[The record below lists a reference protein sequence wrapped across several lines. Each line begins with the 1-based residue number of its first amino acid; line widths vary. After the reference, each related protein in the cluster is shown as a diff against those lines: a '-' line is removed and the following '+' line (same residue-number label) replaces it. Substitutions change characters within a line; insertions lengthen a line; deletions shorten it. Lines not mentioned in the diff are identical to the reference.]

1 MSEENQKEETENQQ
15 EVQTEQKADQAAA
28 AASQANAQ
36 TDAESKAS
44 SEDETIALKQKVEEL
59 TKEVSELK
67 DQLLRRAADFEN
79 FRKRA
84 MQEKQ
89 DAFDYG
95 NAALLTDLLGVID
108 NFDRTLEAAKTAS
121 DAKSIADGVEMINKS
136 FISMLENKYNLKAYG
151 APGDEFDP
159 AIHEALMSAQGPVA
173 EPTIK
178 EIYLKGYKLK
188 EKPIRLAKVVVTMP
202 DGTVKAEPKA
212 EEKKADGNDKESA
225 DEK

>member
-212 EEKKADGNDKESA
+212 EDKKADGNDKESA
-225 DEK
+225 EEK

>member
-108 NFDRTLEAAKTAS
+108 NFDRTL
-121 DAKSIADGVEMINKS
+121 
-136 FISMLENKYNLKAYG
+136 
-151 APGDEFDP
+151 
-159 AIHEALMSAQGPVA
+159 
-173 EPTIK
+173 
-178 EIYLKGYKLK
+178 
-188 EKPIRLAKVVVTMP
+188 
-202 DGTVKAEPKA
+202 
-212 EEKKADGNDKESA
+212 
-225 DEK
+225 

>member
-15 EVQTEQKADQAAA
+15 EVQTGQKADQAAA

-212 EEKKADGNDKESA
+212 EEKKADENDKESA
-225 DEK
+225 EEK

>member
-15 EVQTEQKADQAAA
+15 EVQTEQKSDQAAA

-225 DEK
+225 EEK

>member
-15 EVQTEQKADQAAA
+15 EVQTEQKSDQAAA

-212 EEKKADGNDKESA
+212 EDKKADGNDKESA
-225 DEK
+225 EEK

>member
-36 TDAESKAS
+36 TDAESKVS

-225 DEK
+225 EEK

>member
-225 DEK
+225 EEK